1 MTAAGARP
9 DPGFVGR
16 ADEVARLTD
25 AVRSA
30 EAGSSP
36 LCLVLGEAG
45 IGKSRLAAR
54 VAAEAR
60 GLGFDVVWTEAEE
73 GAGPFSALAGLR
85 TAGDQTVGSD
95 DVRWARLESIASAIE
110 VRSPVLVI
118 VEDLHWA
125 DESSA
130 WVVERLGRQLQ
141 GVAAPILVT
150 ARSDEPGLERL
161 GGLLASADHV
171 ITLSG
176 MSLAET
182 TRLAELA
189 APGTPVDGSG
199 IWERTGGVPLF
210 VREGAV
216 LAAQGG
222 GPQVAAGL
230 LRRRI
235 DRLGAETGRVLAA
248 LAIAPA
254 GTSLVVLARALGCGV
269 DDVVAAVDEGRAED
283 LVVDESGGGVRFRHA
298 LLTEAAADG
307 VPAAARRTLRLALA
321 EALAAEGTPASL
333 ASAARQRLLALP
345 EGDVASAA
353 GRALDAVLGLRAAGD
368 EGAATSLAEL
378 AAGVLS
384 GFGAKPATIV
394 RLQVERGEALRA
406 LGDKK
411 HAEAAFLAATLPDV
425 DLDPT
430 LRARAEAGLAW
441 FANPFVPDLTTV
453 QRLERAA
460 ADLDAEDSPLLVRL
474 LGRIAAASVA
484 APSAQELGR
493 RSAEEAVAMARRLE
507 DPDLLVQALADR
519 HLSPQTPADFAA
531 RERAAEEII
540 ELGERLGRPEVALL
554 GYEWRFGERI
564 GQADMPAAEAALAR
578 LELYTHLTPSPHWR
592 FASALRR
599 ACMDSLQGD
608 RDSALRGLDDAVRS
622 AEGWLHPGEIRGIQ
636 MGFHAFTAYL
646 YDQADPA
653 LVSLYEQNVEI
664 VGDLPAPFLHAGLAF
679 AAWMLG
685 EPERAKAHLS
695 RTAPGIDAIA
705 VGLESLFALQV
716 CGLTAAEIGDV
727 RMARTIRPLL
737 EPFADRLTSSGSI
750 AVPIATTL
758 ALLCDLT
765 GDSLAAAAHHRA
777 GVAVAERTGSAV
789 IVARC
794 RELAGTPVP
803 MPPPAGGMPVGRATI
818 TPHGRE
824 WVLASP
830 LGAAVVEES
839 RGLLQ
844 LIDVLRANG
853 RDVGALDLAGSGA
866 EQVAVQSDLG
876 PALDSRAKREYR
888 TRIADLR
895 EEIDEADAMN
905 DPDRASRARWELD
918 ALLEELSRAVGLS
931 GRDRPQ
937 GATDERA
944 RVNVT
949 RSIKRAIAAVGAKA
963 PDLGAHLEA
972 AVRTGRQ
979 CRYQPDP
986 AVALTWEISTEH

>member
-1 MTAAGARP
+1 
-9 DPGFVGR
+9 
-16 ADEVARLTD
+16 
-25 AVRSA
+25 
-30 EAGSSP
+30 
-36 LCLVLGEAG
+36 
-45 IGKSRLAAR
+45 
-54 VAAEAR
+54 
-60 GLGFDVVWTEAEE
+60 
-73 GAGPFSALAGLR
+73 
-85 TAGDQTVGSD
+85 
-95 DVRWARLESIASAIE
+95 
-110 VRSPVLVI
+110 
-118 VEDLHWA
+118 
-125 DESSA
+125 
-130 WVVERLGRQLQ
+130 
-141 GVAAPILVT
+141 
-150 ARSDEPGLERL
+150 
-161 GGLLASADHV
+161 
-171 ITLSG
+171 
-176 MSLAET
+176 
-182 TRLAELA
+182 
-189 APGTPVDGSG
+189 
-199 IWERTGGVPLF
+199 
-210 VREGAV
+210 
-216 LAAQGG
+216 
-222 GPQVAAGL
+222 
-230 LRRRI
+230 
-235 DRLGAETGRVLAA
+235 
-248 LAIAPA
+248 
-254 GTSLVVLARALGCGV
+254 
-269 DDVVAAVDEGRAED
+269 
-283 LVVDESGGGVRFRHA
+283 
-298 LLTEAAADG
+298 
-307 VPAAARRTLRLALA
+307 
-321 EALAAEGTPASL
+321 
-333 ASAARQRLLALP
+333 
-345 EGDVASAA
+345 
-353 GRALDAVLGLRAAGD
+353 
-368 EGAATSLAEL
+368 
-378 AAGVLS
+378 
-384 GFGAKPATIV
+384 
-394 RLQVERGEALRA
+394 
-406 LGDKK
+406 
-411 HAEAAFLAATLPDV
+411 
-425 DLDPT
+425 
-430 LRARAEAGLAW
+430 
-441 FANPFVPDLTTV
+441 
-453 QRLERAA
+453 
-460 ADLDAEDSPLLVRL
+460 
-474 LGRIAAASVA
+474 
-484 APSAQELGR
+484 
-493 RSAEEAVAMARRLE
+493 MARRLE

-765 GDSLAAAAHHRA
+765 GDSVAAAAHHRA

-853 RDVGALDLAGSGA
+853 REVGALDLAGSGSGPA
-866 EQVAVQSDLG
+866 VAVQSDLG
-876 PALDSRAKREYR
+876 PALDGRAKREYR
-888 TRIADLR
+888 S
-895 EEIDEADAMN
+895 
-905 DPDRASRARWELD
+905 PDRRSP
-918 ALLEELSRAVGLS
+918 G
-931 GRDRPQ
+931 GDRRRR
-937 GATDERA
+937 GDERS
-944 RVNVT
+944 RPGHPG
-949 RSIKRAIAAVGAKA
+949 AVGARHPA
-963 PDLGAHLEA
+963 RGAQPRGRA
-972 AVRTGRQ
+972 RPGATGR
-979 CRYQPDP
+979 RARPTSGPGSTSP
-986 AVALTWEISTEH
+986 AASSARSPRSARRRRSSEPTSRRRSGPAGSAATSRIRRSR